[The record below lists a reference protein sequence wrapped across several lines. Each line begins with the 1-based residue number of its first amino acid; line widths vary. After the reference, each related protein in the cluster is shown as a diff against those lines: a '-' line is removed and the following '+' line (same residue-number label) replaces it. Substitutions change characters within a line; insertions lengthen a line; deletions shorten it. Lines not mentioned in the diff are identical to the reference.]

1 MKKYF
6 IFVIID
12 IQDYSPEEY
21 IKKSFKGIL
30 AVILTIL
37 LSAAIIPVSSYPA
50 GAAGFVNN
58 KGSVK
63 VVCGKYEETFT
74 AKKNK
79 NNFTKAFKKALDAA
93 RKKATDKK
101 KATVTVSKGNYNLT
115 ETLYIYSNTTF
126 NAGGSAFRSA
136 KGNHLKNGFDKLK
149 KSAKAYGGARN
160 ITVIG
165 GTWDANVP
173 FENAEKV
180 AKADGSVNAK
190 YTNSS
195 LRFAHCKNLTVKNAK
210 FKNNYNSHDIELGGV
225 DGAKITGCEFSND
238 KSMNTL
244 QISGGV
250 EAVQIDVNIKK
261 AMDNFESY
269 DKTSC
274 KNINVSNNKFVNKY
288 RAVGTHHSVLGKPY
302 DNITVSGNTVVNGA
316 GIAINGVYWRNA
328 KIFNNTLTDVGS
340 GIDLHAVD
348 DHNMY
353 NLDNLTAEKIENAMK
368 SSSSYI
374 YGNKVKIR
382 AEDNNNANMV
392 GVRASGSEI
401 TQASD
406 DTAPVGTYYI
416 YNAKIGVDEK
426 GKSAPNIVNGSF
438 AEGAALRYS
447 KDSSIQNSNVDL
459 TNCTFGKFTAGVY
472 VYGCVGSKVS
482 SNVVTASAEPQAS
495 EPQIP
500 ETTAAEPPA
509 TESAVTE
516 PMTVPAA
523 TEPAASVH
531 PCYGMSI
538 RISSDT
544 EVYDNSITAPND
556 GIRMLNG
563 CDGTVIYDNNL
574 TSYSNN
580 CVYLSGK
587 EDSTPTVSKSLT
599 VTGNKMSC
607 INNARETAA
616 VQVYLSTIELTAFSN
631 TFNSLPGA
639 ASEYTEPLYSI
650 KGDNGRAVN
659 RYGDVIL
666 NELADTV
673 TDDGITLSWEN
684 AAVNGYLVSRYI
696 DGVRFFTNDTAELT
710 YTDTYVR
717 KIGRERYY
725 TVTPYLLSGGIKLYS
740 KSNFLKFK

>member
-1 MKKYF
+1 M
-6 IFVIID
+6 
-12 IQDYSPEEY
+12 
-21 IKKSFKGIL
+21 KKSFKGIT

-37 LSAAIIPVSSYPA
+37 ISAVIIPGSSASA
-50 GAAGFVNN
+50 GAAKFVNN
-58 KGSVK
+58 KGSIK
-63 VVCGKYEETFT
+63 VVCGKYKETFT

-101 KATVTVSKGNYNLT
+101 KATVTVSKGSYNLS
-115 ETLYIYSNTTF
+115 ETLYIYSNTIL
-126 NAGGSAFRSA
+126 NANGSTFRSA

-149 KSAKAYGGARN
+149 TSAKAYGGARN

-180 AKADGSVNAK
+180 AKADGSINAK

-225 DGAKITGCEFSND
+225 DGAKITDCEFSND

-269 DKTSC
+269 DKTPC

-288 RAVGTHHSVLGKPY
+288 RAVGTHHSVLGNPY
-302 DNITVSGNTVVNGA
+302 DNITVSSNTIVNGA

-340 GIDLHAVD
+340 GIDLHSVD

-353 NLDNLTAEKIENAMK
+353 NLNNLKASDIDSGMK
-368 SSSSYI
+368 NSRSYI
-374 YGNKVKIR
+374 YGNKVTVR

-401 TQASD
+401 TQPSD
-406 DTAPVGTYYI
+406 DTAPAGTYYI

-426 GKSAPNIVNGSF
+426 GNSAPNIINGSF

-447 KDSSIQNSNVDL
+447 KSSLIQNSNIDL
-459 TNCTFGKFTAGVY
+459 TNCTFGKFTAGIY
-472 VYGCVGSKVS
+472 VYGCVKAKVS
-482 SNVVTASAEPQAS
+482 SNTVTTSITQPQSDEP
-495 EPQIP
+495 
-500 ETTAAEPPA
+500 
-509 TESAVTE
+509 AVTE
-516 PMTVPAA
+516 TAA
-523 TEPAASVH
+523 TEPVTTEPTATQPVTTEPLTIEPISTEPSAEQVH

-538 RISSDT
+538 RVSSGT
-544 EVYDNSITAPND
+544 EVYDNSITSKND

-563 CDGTVIYDNNL
+563 SDGTIIRDNKI

-587 EDSTPTVSKSLT
+587 EDSAPSVSKTLT
-599 VTGNKMSC
+599 VTGNCLSC
-607 INNARETAA
+607 VNTARETAA
-616 VQVYLSTIELTAFSN
+616 VQVYLSTIKLYAHSNAFN
-631 TFNSLPGA
+631 DLPGS
-639 ASEYTEPLYSI
+639 ASEQTEPLYSI
-650 KGDNGRAVN
+650 KGDNSRVVN
-659 RYGDVIL
+659 RYGDVVL
-666 NELADTV
+666 NELAGSV

-696 DGVRFFTNDTAELT
+696 DGVKFVTEDTDKLS
-710 YTDTYVR
+710 YTDSYVR
-717 KIGRERYY
+717 KIGRERHY
-725 TVTPYLLSGGIKLYS
+725 TVTPYLISGGITLYS
-740 KSNFLKFK
+740 KSNILKIQ